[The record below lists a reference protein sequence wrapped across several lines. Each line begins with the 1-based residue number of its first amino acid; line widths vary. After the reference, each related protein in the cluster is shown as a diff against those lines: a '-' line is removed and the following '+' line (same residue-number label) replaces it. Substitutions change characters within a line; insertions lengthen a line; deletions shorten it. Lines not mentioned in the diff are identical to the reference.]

1 MGFAVRGIKIGA
13 FIVVIIFIA
22 AFVKYMYGQY
32 TGEIVTED
40 FVIKEKKVLKESSR
54 RSDDEFIIITDDKR
68 FKVNQEEYY
77 ELEVGDKVS
86 IKYNDKTL
94 FVREIENDKAE
105 NEWLN

>member
-40 FVIKEKKVLKESSR
+40 FVIEEKKVLKESSR
-54 RSDDEFIIITDDKR
+54 RSDDEFIISTDDKR
-68 FKVNQEEYY
+68 FIVNQVEYY
-77 ELEVGDKVS
+77 ELEVGDTVS
-86 IKYNDKTL
+86 TKYNEESQS
-94 FVREIENDKAE
+94 VREI
-105 NEWLN
+105 